1 MKFGKEP
8 EVEDVSEPPSRRG
21 LYLVLGIVMVAAMAE
36 AGWYYWSANRT
47 EVESISAEQ
56 TARQVWELENRRQRI
71 SAQLALLPADASLEN
86 RARLLEE
93 AVAIQN
99 ELRRTR
105 LVTQARDSRRL
116 QELQTELD
124 DARGLLKNGRIGRLE
139 IESDPLLRSERREE
153 GIGLLKEALALQREI
168 NASGATSAVKNYARE
183 ERLGQ
188 MLMRIEAEPLKAATT
203 EMLARA
209 TAAAA
214 EGRWPEALKAFQEA
228 RGLQGRLNREYGRTQ
243 FSDLAAI
250 EMIDTEIASLG
261 AAGLHSL
268 VEENLNRARAAVLE
282 GRDADA
288 IAGFQLAAPA
298 QRQINT
304 QFAKSRFVSNE
315 RLQQIDAELQSVQAK
330 IELGEVQVLDAAGS
344 AHLQKRE
351 VVQAQKK
358 IHLALEKLEA
368 SVARM
373 PKARGLDSEQQLRL
387 RYLRHRLE
395 ELGPIQDQ
403 VYDLLIPQPSAAA
416 TALLK
421 TEVSQALFVLVMN
434 SNPSRNLGGPLPVD
448 SVNYAEAREFCR
460 RLGWILGAAVRL
472 PTEAE
477 FQRALGRSFIAELAN
492 AWTAENSGGQSQ
504 PTGRKPANAAGFH
517 DLIGNLDEWLAADR
531 PDEET
536 APRIGGNFTV
546 GAAELA
552 SLPLARAARTERS
565 RTTGFRV
572 VVEIDLRSP

>member
-8 EVEDVSEPPSRRG
+8 ELEDVSEPPSRRG
-21 LYLVLGIVMVAAMAE
+21 LYFLGIVLVAAMAE

-86 RARLLEE
+86 RAQLLEE
-93 AVAIQN
+93 AVAVQN

-116 QELQTELD
+116 HELQTELD
-124 DARGLLKNGRIGRLE
+124 DARGLLKSGRIGRLE

-153 GIGLLKEALALQREI
+153 GIGLLKEALTLQREI

-188 MLMRIEAEPLKAATT
+188 MLMRIEAEPLKTATT

-214 EGRWPEALKAFQEA
+214 EGRWPEALKSFQEA

-344 AHLQKRE
+344 THLQKRE

-368 SVARM
+368 LVARM
-373 PKARGLDSEQQLRL
+373 PKARGMDSEQQLRL

-395 ELGPIQDQ
+395 ELGRIQDQ

-546 GAAELA
+546 GASELA
-552 SLPLARAARTERS
+552 SLPLDRAARTERS

-572 VVEIDLRSP
+572 VVEIDLRSQ

>member
-1 MKFGKEP
+1 M
-8 EVEDVSEPPSRRG
+8 EDVSEPPSRRG
-21 LYLVLGIVMVAAMAE
+21 LYLVLGIVLVAAMAE

-47 EVESISAEQ
+47 EVESISVEQ

-71 SAQLALLPADASLEN
+71 SAQLALLPEDASLED
-86 RARLLEE
+86 RVRLLEE
-93 AVAIQN
+93 EVAIQN

-105 LVTQARDSRRL
+105 PVTQARDSRRL
-116 QELQTELD
+116 HELQTELD

-188 MLMRIEAEPLKAATT
+188 MLLRIEAEPLKTATT

-228 RGLQGRLNREYGRTQ
+228 RVLQGRLNREYGRTQ

-282 GRDADA
+282 GREADA

-344 AHLQKRE
+344 THLQKRE

-368 SVARM
+368 LVARM
-373 PKARGLDSEQQLRL
+373 PKARGMDSEQQLRL

-395 ELGPIQDQ
+395 ELGRIQDQ

-546 GAAELA
+546 GASELA

-572 VVEIDLRSP
+572 VVEIDLRLR